1 MKKFFPLIAGIALCT
16 LSCNNHHSSAETAS
30 ATKEESSATK
40 KNREA
45 FKTVTDA
52 FETGNISMIDSVVAS
67 DFVDHSG
74 THETNR
80 DSLKA
85 MITLWKADTK
95 DSKMEVIK
103 EVADDEYVFGWLRFT
118 GTSSGKMDM
127 PAGPF
132 NMNAIE
138 VTKFRDG
145 KAIEHW
151 TFMEPGEM
159 MKMMGPK
166 PAAENKAK

>member
-1 MKKFFPLIAGIALCT
+1 MKKFFPLIAGIAFCT
-16 LSCNNHHSSAETAS
+16 FSCNNQQTSAETAS

-45 FKTVTDA
+45 FQAVAKA
-52 FETGNISMIDSVVAS
+52 FETGDISMIDSVVAS
-67 DFVDHSG
+67 DFVDHSEQ
-74 THETNR
+74 HEGNR

-85 MITLWKADTK
+85 MITTWKADTK
-95 DSKMEVIK
+95 DAKMEVIK

-118 GTSSGKMDM
+118 GTSTGKMGM

-132 NMNAIE
+132 NMSAIE

-145 KAIEHW
+145 KATEHW
-151 TFMEPGEM
+151 TFMEPREM
-159 MKMMGPK
+159 MKMMGPQ
-166 PAAENKAK
+166 PPAENKTK